1 MARRIRFI
9 TKPALKRLLV
19 LAALLVVA
27 GIVSYVV
34 MIRMPGRSHAGPLP
48 PVDDVTT
55 ALATALARDVTTLAE
70 EIGPRNR
77 WSPAAYAKAAD
88 MIDARLASVGYV
100 VSREASSPTNANA
113 TPGNI
118 VAERRGTDAAAGI
131 VIVGAHYDSY
141 ADSPGANDN
150 ASGTAVVL
158 ALAERMRDVAPKST
172 LRFVLFAD
180 EEPPQFQTDEMGS
193 LTYARGCAA
202 RGETI
207 AAMFSVETVGYYSDE
222 PNSQDYPKPLNALYP
237 ATGNFV
243 GFVGNVASRA
253 LLHRV
258 IKSFRDTTPFPSEG
272 GALPSGIP
280 GVNWSDHWAFWQ
292 IGAPAL
298 MITDTAPFRYP
309 HYHTPEDTP
318 DKLDFERMARI
329 TIGLERVLR
338 AVVDAK

>member
-1 MARRIRFI
+1 MARRIRLI
-9 TKPALKRLLV
+9 TKPALKRLGI
-19 LAALLVVA
+19 LAAILLVAGVVA
-27 GIVSYVV
+27 YWV

-48 PVDDVTT
+48 QADETTT
-55 ALATALARDVTTLAE
+55 ALATALDRDVRTLAD

-77 WSPAAYAKAAD
+77 WSPTAYRKAAD
-88 MIDARLASVGYV
+88 FVHARLERLGYEV
-100 VSREASSPTNANA
+100 RREASSPTNAKA
-113 TPGNI
+113 TPGNV
-118 VAERRGTDAAAGI
+118 VAERRGSDPAAGI

-150 ASGTAVVL
+150 ASGCAAVL
-158 ALAERMRDVAPKST
+158 ALAERFRDLTPRAT

-207 AAMFSVETVGYYSDE
+207 AAMFSIETVGYYTDE
-222 PNSQDYPKPLNALYP
+222 PNSQEYPRPLSALYP

-258 IKSFRDTTPFPSEG
+258 IASFRETTPFPSEG

-309 HYHTPEDTP
+309 HYHTPDDTP

-329 TIGLERVLR
+329 TLGLERVLR
-338 AVVDAK
+338 ALVDAT